1 MAYINTTEAAR
12 RLGLSLDQVRR
23 LIRSGK
29 LKARKEGQVWMIDE
43 RELESLRLASVS
55 QASQEE
61 IARIAQLEAENRALK
76 TENEALKR
84 QIEMLRE
91 RIREMQEER
100 VFLRERI
107 LNLERWLEEERA
119 RALPKPRTSLGES
132 IRKLFKHK
140 REEKG

>member
-1 MAYINTTEAAR
+1 MV
-12 RLGLSLDQVRR
+12 DFK
-23 LIRSGK
+23 IRS
-29 LKARKEGQVWMIDE
+29 LENQLARMV
-43 RELESLRLASVS
+43 R
-55 QASQEE
+55 
-61 IARIAQLEAENRALK
+61 LEAENRALK

-132 IRKLFKHK
+132 IRKLFKRK